1 MLPRRRELQYRCPQV
16 TSETPLK
23 PTPAPVGLSE
33 PAPRGERFER
43 RKEEILNA
51 AGALFNEHGLKDA
64 TLAVVA
70 SHIGLNLK
78 SLRYYYRRR
87 DDLVAAAFERSI
99 GRLRTLVENAVAAP
113 TFEARLRA
121 FVRSYFEL
129 QARIAQK
136 EEPELVYFGDLR
148 ALTGPNLRAVID
160 DYVALY
166 RLVCGIFDDVT
177 PAWNAKQVNA
187 HAHLLISQLHW
198 SVVWIGDYVPED
210 YGRAAEK
217 LCDILLNGIAADI
230 DVLDIESVD
239 MPTPFGVSDRLSQE
253 SFLRAAT
260 TLINDIGYR
269 GASVDRISA
278 MLKVTKG
285 SFYHHNETRDALV
298 VACFQRTFSIIRAA
312 QDLALA
318 KQEKGLSQAASA
330 AVSLISRQ
338 MSPEGVLLRTS
349 ALAAIGPDL
358 RRKMSRKMSLLTW
371 RFADM
376 LNDGLVDGSVRL
388 CDMRIASEA
397 MTAAINAAQELQR
410 WVPSAD
416 IENAA
421 TLYLRPLLLGLS
433 RMGREAAQ
441 RE

>member
-1 MLPRRRELQYRCPQV
+1 M
-16 TSETPLK
+16 PLK
-23 PTPAPVGLSE
+23 STPALDGTAE
-33 PAPRGERFER
+33 PAPRGQRFER

-70 SHIGLNLK
+70 SEIGLNLK

-99 GRLRTLVENAVAAP
+99 GRLRTLVEAALAND
-113 TFEARLRA
+113 TFEARLRG

-129 QARIAQK
+129 QARIARK
-136 EEPELVYFGDLR
+136 EEPELVHFGDER
-148 ALTGPNLRAVID
+148 ALTGPHLKAVVG
-160 DYVALY
+160 DYVDFY
-166 RLVCGIFDDVT
+166 GLVCRLFHNAVPRWT
-177 PAWNAKQVNA
+177 PVQQDA

-198 SVVWIGDYVPED
+198 SVVWIDDYVPED
-210 YGRAAEK
+210 YGRAAER
-217 LCDILLNGIAADI
+217 LCDILLNGIAADAS
-230 DVLDIESVD
+230 VLDIDIVE

-260 TLINDIGYR
+260 TLINDFGYR

-285 SFYHHNETRDALV
+285 AFYHHNETRDALV

-318 KQEKGLSQAASA
+318 RKAKGFSQAASA

-338 MSPEGVLLRTS
+338 MRPEGVLLRTS
-349 ALAAIGPDL
+349 ALTAVGPDL
-358 RRKMSRKMSLLTW
+358 RREMSRKMSLSTW

-376 LNDGLVDGSVRL
+376 LNDGLIDGSVRL
-388 CDMRIASEA
+388 CDMRIASETV
-397 MTAAINAAQELQR
+397 TAAINAAQELQR
-410 WVPSAD
+410 WVPAAD
-416 IENAA
+416 TENST
-421 TLYLRPLLLGLS
+421 TLYLRPLLLGFLRS
-433 RMGREAAQ
+433 A
-441 RE
+441 

>member
-1 MLPRRRELQYRCPQV
+1 MLK
-16 TSETPLK
+16 SK
-23 PTPAPVGLSE
+23 PVPAGAAE

-87 DDLVAAAFERSI
+87 DDLVAAAFQRSI
-99 GRLRTLVENAVAAP
+99 GRLRALVEQALVMD
-113 TFEARLRA
+113 TFEARLRT

-129 QARIAQK
+129 QARIARK
-136 EEPELVYFGDLR
+136 EEPELVHFGDER
-148 ALTGPNLRAVID
+148 ALTGPDLKAVVD

-166 RLVCGIFDDVT
+166 RLVCRLFGNVT
-177 PAWNAKQVNA
+177 PPWTTEQENAS
-187 HAHLLISQLHW
+187 AHLLISQLHW
-198 SVVWIGDYVPED
+198 SVVWIEDYVPED
-210 YGRAAEK
+210 YNRAAER
-217 LCDILLNGIAADI
+217 LCDILLNGIAAHTGELDI
-230 DVLDIESVD
+230 DIVE
-239 MPTPFGVSDRLSQE
+239 MPRPFGISDRLSQE

-260 TLINDIGYR
+260 TLINDFGYR
-269 GASVDRISA
+269 GASVDRISS

-318 KQEKGLSQAASA
+318 KNGNGLSQAASA
-330 AVSLISRQ
+330 AVSLVSRQ

-349 ALAAIGPDL
+349 ALTAIGLEL
-358 RRKMSRKMSLLTW
+358 RRAMSRKMSLSTW

-376 LNDGLVDGSVRL
+376 LNDGLIDGSVRL

-397 MTAAINAAQELQR
+397 MTAAINAAQELKR
-410 WVPSAD
+410 WVPTATTENSA
-416 IENAA
+416 I
-421 TLYLRPLLLGLS
+421 LYLRPLLVGFLRAGA
-433 RMGREAAQ
+433 GVNP
-441 RE
+441 

>member
-1 MLPRRRELQYRCPQV
+1 MSQV

-23 PTPAPVGLSE
+23 SPPAPDGPAE
-33 PAPRGERFER
+33 PVPRGERFER

-99 GRLRTLVENAVAAP
+99 GRLRILVENALVAE
-113 TFEARLRA
+113 TFDARLRA

-129 QARIAQK
+129 QARIARK
-136 EEPELVYFGDLR
+136 EEPELVHFGDER
-148 ALTGPNLRAVID
+148 ALTGPNLKAVVD

-166 RLVCGIFDDVT
+166 RLVCSLFGNVA
-177 PAWNAKQVNA
+177 PAWDTEQESAC
-187 HAHLLISQLHW
+187 AHLLISQLHW
-198 SVVWIGDYVPED
+198 SVVWIDGYVPED

-217 LCDILLNGIAADI
+217 LCDILLNGIAAETDMP
-230 DVLDIESVD
+230 DIESVE
-239 MPTPFGVSDRLSQE
+239 MPRPFGVSDRLSQE

-318 KQEKGLSQAASA
+318 KKAKGFSQAASA

-338 MSPEGVLLRTS
+338 MSPDGVLLRTS

-358 RRKMSRKMSLLTW
+358 RREMSRNMALSTW

-376 LNDGLVDGSVRL
+376 LNDGLIDGSVRL

-397 MTAAINAAQELQR
+397 LTAAINAAQELKR
-410 WVPSAD
+410 WVPTAD
-416 IENAA
+416 TENAGR
-421 TLYLRPLLLGLS
+421 LYLRPLLLGFS
-433 RMGREAAQ
+433 RVGVGYPA
-441 RE
+441 

>member
-1 MLPRRRELQYRCPQV
+1 MKSR
-16 TSETPLK
+16 
-23 PTPAPVGLSE
+23 PVADGAAE

-51 AGALFNEHGLKDA
+51 AAALFNEHGLKDA

-99 GRLRTLVENAVAAP
+99 GRLRILVENALVAD
-113 TFEARLRA
+113 TFEARLRS

-129 QARIAQK
+129 QARIARK
-136 EEPELVYFGDLR
+136 EEPELVHFGDER
-148 ALTGPNLRAVID
+148 ALTGPNLKAVVD

-166 RLVCGIFDDVT
+166 RLVCGLFG
-177 PAWNAKQVNA
+177 NAAPGWTTEQEGA
-187 HAHLLISQLHW
+187 YAHLLISQLHW
-198 SVVWIGDYVPED
+198 SVVWIEDYVPED
-210 YGRAAEK
+210 YDRAAEK
-217 LCDILLNGIAADI
+217 LCDILLNGIAGQSGELDI
-230 DVLDIESVD
+230 DIVE
-239 MPTPFGVSDRLSQE
+239 MPRPFGVSDRLSQE
-253 SFLRAAT
+253 SYLRAAT

-298 VACFQRTFSIIRAA
+298 VSCFQRTFSIIRAA

-318 KQEKGLSQAASA
+318 KGGNGLSQAASA
-330 AVSLISRQ
+330 AASLISRQ

-358 RRKMSRKMSLLTW
+358 RRDMSRKMSLSTR

-376 LNDGLVDGSVRL
+376 LNDGLIDGSVRL

-397 MTAAINAAQELQR
+397 MTAAINAAQELKR
-410 WVPSAD
+410 WVPTANT
-416 IENAA
+416 ENSA
-421 TLYLRPLLLGLS
+421 TLYLRPLLLGFL
-433 RMGREAAQ
+433 RVGVGGRSYPPNGRAAGAPPC
-441 RE
+441 